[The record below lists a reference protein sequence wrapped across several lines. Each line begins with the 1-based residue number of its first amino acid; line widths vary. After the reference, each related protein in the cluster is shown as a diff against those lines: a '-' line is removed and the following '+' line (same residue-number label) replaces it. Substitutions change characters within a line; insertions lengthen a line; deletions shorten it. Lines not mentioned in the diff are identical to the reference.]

1 MDLTGRYILQ
11 KRKNPNDKTMPYGQ
25 ILGDSGEEE
34 LPFQILTE
42 TLHTQQQS

>member
-11 KRKNPNDKTMPYGQ
+11 KRKNPNDKTVPY
-25 ILGDSGEEE
+25 GEEE

-42 TLHTQQQS
+42 SWETSLHTQQQS